1 VSARTRPVPAGP
13 QDVVVSNSFIGRAFD
28 RLGLVGIAAIGL
40 IVYAIF
46 LIAPIFLTIFY
57 SFTDWDGLSPT
68 FEFTWLDNFERAI
81 SDPLVQHAWIVTAVI
96 AVTVTVLVNV
106 IGLGLALL
114 LRRSTRSALV
124 YRSIFFYPIVLSS
137 IVVGI
142 LWRELLNTNG
152 IISQQLGAL
161 GLPFIPFLA
170 DPLLSVVSIT
180 MVTVWQLVAFTMVIY
195 LAGLTTVRQDLV
207 DASSIDGAGP
217 WQVFR
222 YVTFPALAPAVT
234 LNTVF
239 MLIATMKEYDQVVAM
254 TAGGPVHA
262 SETVAYK
269 ILQDGLSGDE
279 FGYGSA
285 QAVLLFLGVAIIATG
300 VILRLR
306 RREEHLT

>member
-1 VSARTRPVPAGP
+1 MSVRTRPVPTG
-13 QDVVVSNSFIGRAFD
+13 QKHVVASNSFYGRAFD

-46 LIAPIFLTIFY
+46 LVAPIFLTIYY
-57 SFTDWDGLSPT
+57 SLTNWDGLSPT

-81 SDPLVQHAWIVTAVI
+81 ADPLVQHAWLVTGVI
-96 AVTVTVLVNV
+96 AVAVTVLVNA

-124 YRSIFFYPIVLSS
+124 YRSIFFYPIVLSP

-152 IISQQLGAL
+152 IISQQLEAL

-170 DPLLSVVSIT
+170 DPLLSVFSIT
-180 MVTVWQLVAFTMVIY
+180 MVTIWQLVAFTMVIY
-195 LAGLTTVRQDLV
+195 LAGLQTVRQDLV
-207 DASSIDGAGP
+207 DASLIDGAGR

-239 MLIATMKEYDQVVAM
+239 MLIAAMKEYDQVVAM

-285 QAVLLFLGVAIIATG
+285 EAVLLFLGVAIIATF

-306 RREEHLT
+306 RREENLT